1 VNNANGRFAN
11 RESPAAQEEQ
21 HKSEKRELPAAQ
33 ENVDRQGRNMSFSKS
48 HYTAKSSNPA
58 YNPFIHASVQP
69 QRRGIVNVKSTN
81 PSDLNREQR
90 DAAEKAERR
99 RRAPPRNAPI
109 PEDGDSTN
117 TDGETS
123 MLYQSKLLPAQK
135 SQILQLETA
144 IKRIKSKTYESSYLK
159 EKNKAILSAE
169 ADRLAGLDGP
179 AYLAGVKTPWT
190 PDRGHA
196 PIHYDVFQVDRLQ
209 SQIER
214 IKSSNAAM
222 CQLEYT
228 ANKGGPGGQARS

>member
-1 VNNANGRFAN
+1 
-11 RESPAAQEEQ
+11 
-21 HKSEKRELPAAQ
+21 
-33 ENVDRQGRNMSFSKS
+33 MTFSKS
-48 HYTAKSSNPA
+48 HNAARSSNPA
-58 YNPFIHASVQP
+58 FNPFIHANVQP
-69 QRRGIVNVKSTN
+69 QRREIVNVKSTN

-99 RRAPPRNAPI
+99 RRAPQKNAPI

-123 MLYQSKLLPAQK
+123 MLYENKMLPAAK
-135 SQILQLETA
+135 SQILKLRTA
-144 IKRIKSKTYESSYLK
+144 FKRIKSKTYESGYLK
-159 EKNKAILSAE
+159 EKDKAITAAE

-179 AYLAGVKTPWT
+179 TYLAGVQTPWT
-190 PDRGHA
+190 SDRGHA

-214 IKSSNAAM
+214 IKSSNAVM